1 MCLCKVMKPASVLC
15 WSERQMLM
23 LPMLSPLADRVRSK
37 ESMRSDMDYTQHQA
51 SQKTADS
58 ATRHY
63 GFFHCTQ
70 REKLTLKVLYSQRR
84 QVKLKKHPCWLFG
97 FFFRLGLIDKE
108 P

>member
-1 MCLCKVMKPASVLC
+1 
-15 WSERQMLM
+15 M

-37 ESMRSDMDYTQHQA
+37 ESMRSDMDYRQHQS

-70 REKLTLKVLYSQRR
+70 REKLTPKVLYSQRR
-84 QVKLKKHPCWLFG
+84 QEKLKSIHVGYLA
-97 FFFRLGLIDKE
+97 FFRLGLIDKE